1 MKSLL
6 DDQEYI
12 NRLDPN
18 GMLNTI
24 TNFPKSANK
33 ALETIEQINFKINGA
48 EYNSILVAGMG
59 GSAVGGLLLRDWLY
73 DTLRIPI
80 TVNRGYHLPTWVDE
94 KTLVYAVSYS
104 GNTEETI
111 SQYNEA
117 LEKGCTVI
125 CFCSGG
131 LLEEK
136 AKEKQQILVKF
147 PAGHQP
153 RAAIPYQF
161 YSLAGVMRKIG
172 LIDEAKWGEVVE
184 SIRVVG
190 AHCMEMKPGVPLEL
204 NQGKQLAEEIKGFV
218 PFVYAPRLFTS
229 VAYRYSTQF
238 NENSKSP
245 AGTNFYPEAFH
256 NSIMAREGG
265 KELLKSLCVVSI
277 HDPMEDERLNKKVDV
292 SLDLMG
298 ESFGKI
304 VTVTTKGDSSLARM
318 MSALIQGDYTSAYL
332 GILYDRD
339 PSTTESI
346 RILKE
351 SMSS

>member
-1 MKSLL
+1 
-6 DDQEYI
+6 
-12 NRLDPN
+12 
-18 GMLNTI
+18 MLKAI
-24 TNFPKSANK
+24 TDFPLSARK
-33 ALETIEQINFKINGA
+33 VLENIEKIHFDINGSDFD
-48 EYNSILVAGMG
+48 SILVAGMG

-73 DTLRIPI
+73 DTLQIPI
-80 TVNRGYHLPTWVDE
+80 TVNRDYHLPAWVDE

-111 SQYNEA
+111 SQYHEA
-117 LEKGCTVI
+117 LERGCTII

-136 AKEKQQILVKF
+136 ADENQKILIKF
-147 PAGHQP
+147 PLGHQP

-172 LIDEAKWGEVVE
+172 LIDDAKWGEVNE
-184 SIRVVG
+184 SIKIVE
-190 AHCMEMKPGVPLEL
+190 ALCSEMKPEVPLEL
-204 NQGKQLAEEIKGFV
+204 NPVKKLAEEIKGFV

-256 NSIMAREGG
+256 NSIMAREGD
-265 KELLKSLCVVSI
+265 KELLGRLCAVI
-277 HDPMEDERLNKKVDV
+277 INDCGGGEALNKKTSMAVE
-292 SLDLMG
+292 LMR
-298 ESFGKI
+298 ESFGKM
-304 VTVTTKGDSSLARM
+304 VTVETRGDSSLARM
-318 MSALIQGDYTSAYL
+318 MSALIQGDYASAYL
-332 GILYDRD
+332 GILYGHD
-339 PSTTESI
+339 PSATESI

-351 SMSS
+351 SMGH

>member
-6 DDQEYI
+6 DDQEYL

-18 GMLNTI
+18 GMLKAI
-24 TNFPKSANK
+24 TDFPNSARK
-33 ALETIEQINFKINGA
+33 ALENIEKINIDISGA
-48 EYNSILVAGMG
+48 DFDSILVAGMG

-80 TVNRGYHLPTWVDE
+80 TVNRGYYLPAWVDK
-94 KTLVYAVSYS
+94 KTLVYTVSYS

-111 SQYNEA
+111 SQYHEA
-117 LEKGCTVI
+117 LERGCTVI

-136 AKEKQQILVKF
+136 ANKNQQILVKF

-172 LIDEAKWGEVVE
+172 LIEEAKWEEVNESIKVVE
-184 SIRVVG
+184 ALCS
-190 AHCMEMKPGVPLEL
+190 EMKPEVPLEL
-204 NQGKQLAEEIKGFV
+204 NPGKKLAEDIKGFV
-218 PFVYAPRLFTS
+218 PYVYAPRLFTS

-256 NSIMAREGG
+256 NSVMAREGD
-265 KELLKSLCVVSI
+265 KELLGKLCAVVI
-277 HDPMEDERLNKKVDV
+277 NDLGGDDVLNKKISIAV
-292 SLDLMG
+292 DLMR
-298 ESFGKI
+298 ESFGKM
-304 VTVTTKGDSSLARM
+304 VAVKTRGDSSLARM
-318 MSALIQGDYTSAYL
+318 MSALIQGDYASAFL
-332 GILYDRD
+332 GVLYGHD
-339 PSTTESI
+339 PSATESI

-351 SMSS
+351 GMRS